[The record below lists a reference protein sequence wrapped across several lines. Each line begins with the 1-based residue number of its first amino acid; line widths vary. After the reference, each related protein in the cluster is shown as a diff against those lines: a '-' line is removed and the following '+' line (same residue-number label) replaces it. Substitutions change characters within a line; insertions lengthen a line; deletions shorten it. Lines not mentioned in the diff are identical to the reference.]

1 MIARNM
7 QAGDIVLDA
16 HSVKLLVAINRAFLS
31 SLVSLCWLSLDSGSR
46 CSTVDELRHV
56 DERLLGEV
64 LT

>member
-1 MIARNM
+1 M
-7 QAGDIVLDA
+7 DA